1 MLTPKQREELRK
13 NPGEPVMEYD
23 YVNPQ
28 TGNRCH
34 IKFYDAAYRDNTP
47 EQNKK
52 IWQEACRVA
61 YQIDVNRQLR
71 EKGLPPAYQ
80 L

>member
-1 MLTPKQREELRK
+1 MTKQEIQALLK
-13 NPGEPVMEYD
+13 NPGTPVEEYD
-23 YVNPQ
+23 YVNPK
-28 TGNRCH
+28 TGSRCH
-34 IKFYDAAYRDNTP
+34 IKFYDAAYRNNTP
-47 EQNKK
+47 EQNAK

-61 YQIDVNRQLR
+61 YQIDINRQLR